1 MKDNS
6 TVVTI
11 HMVSSLNG
19 LVSSVDDQ
27 LHEWMKSKYI
37 YMISDESL
45 QILTSPASSIV
56 STVISSERTPIGL
69 LKN

>member
-19 LVSSVDDQ
+19 LESSVDDQ
-27 LHEWMKSKYI
+27 LHEWMKSSV

-45 QILTSPASSIV
+45 QVLTSPASSIV

>member
-37 YMISDESL
+37 YDHSL
-45 QILTSPASSIV
+45 KVLINHS
-56 STVISSERTPIGL
+56 L
-69 LKN
+69 LN